1 MLPKVIWICGPSA
14 VGKTTIGKELAKLFD
29 AVHLDGDD
37 LRHGINSDLGFSTD
51 DRNEA
56 TRRVAH
62 LANLFVHQG
71 KTVVISMI
79 NALPTQR
86 GIAENIVP
94 QSLFIRLF
102 AEQDV
107 LLARDVKGIYS
118 EDREGA
124 PIGLGNSQ
132 WAIGPDFGLTYDTGK
147 HSVEEIVKDIWME
160 IPGLLSRV

>member
-94 QSLFIRLF
+94 QSLFIRLY
-102 AEQDV
+102 ADLEV
-107 LLARDVKGIYS
+107 LTTRDAKGIYA

-124 PIGLGNSQ
+124 PIGLGSAT
-132 WAIGPDFGLTYDTGK
+132 WTVGPDFSLTYDTGR
-147 HSVEEIVKDIWME
+147 HSVEQIVKDIWME
-160 IPGLLSRV
+160 IPILLSRV